1 MSEEP
6 SKKRLSESIS
16 QLIERLVS
24 TRYLRGLD
32 EEQREQLRQDVAFI
46 NETLIDQRPPRIGVV
61 GGRQTTMRELLQAI
75 AGDAVEGDIDVK
87 EYLGRGRWYD
97 WEIRQTTLELL
108 DLRCEPDEEL
118 SLKALEHQ
126 IPDLLV
132 FAWNYG
138 GETEAGKAASPQET
152 QENRVIPDIA
162 RLEETVRQIQSISGK
177 ATPVV
182 AVIDGAHL
190 PEDVT
195 VNRAERSLRV
205 ALRDS
210 EVPNTQF
217 RIVQRE
223 NVRDFDAELVELAP
237 KEARLRLAQIVQ
249 TPGSK
254 KRMARMI
261 IRTCAGIAGTLATI
275 PLPVADMVPITSVQ
289 VLMIAAIAH
298 LSGRRLT
305 VKTVGEF
312 AAAIGVNVGAG
323 YAVRELARAL
333 LQLIP
338 FAGAVISSGIATGAT
353 FALGNAAV
361 GYFIDGEFEV
371 DLTNFDAAPERV
383 QKPAWKRT
391 LEDASA

>member
-1 MSEEP
+1 MPDEP
-6 SKKRLSESIS
+6 SKKRLSGSIAE
-16 QLIERLVS
+16 LIERLVS

-32 EEQREQLRQDVAFI
+32 EEQREQLRQDVEFI
-46 NETLIDQRPPRIGVV
+46 NETLIDQRAPRIGVV
-61 GGRQTTMRELLQAI
+61 GGRRTTMQDLLQAI

-87 EYLGRGRWYD
+87 EYLGHGRWYD

-126 IPDLLV
+126 VPDLLV
-132 FAWNYG
+132 FAWEYEG
-138 GETEAGKAASPQET
+138 DADAGKAARAP
-152 QENRVIPDIA
+152 VA
-162 RLEETVRQIQSISGK
+162 RLEETVREIQSISGE
-177 ATPVV
+177 APPVI
-182 AVIDGAHL
+182 AVVEGEHL
-190 PEDVT
+190 PDGVT
-195 VNRAERSLRV
+195 VNRAERALRV
-205 ALRDS
+205 ELRES
-210 EVPNTQF
+210 AVPNTQF
-217 RIVQRE
+217 RIVERE

-261 IRTCAGIAGTLATI
+261 IRTCAGIAGTVATI
-275 PLPVADMVPITSVQ
+275 PLPVADMVPITSIQ
-289 VLMIAAIAH
+289 ILMIAAIAH

-323 YAVRELARAL
+323 YAVREVARAL

-361 GYFIDGEFEV
+361 GYFIDGEFDA
-371 DLTNFDAAPERV
+371 DLTDFDAAPERV

-391 LEDASA
+391 LEDATA